1 MRSLLAVLFEND
13 FSNNA
18 HGWVTGQ
25 SCHVAL
31 NQIKIDFAQDNWYME
46 GDIKQ
51 QFPSVDHTI
60 LIKLL
65 ETRIEDQAFIDLV
78 Y

>member
-1 MRSLLAVLFEND
+1 MTGRSCR
-13 FSNNA
+13 
-18 HGWVTGQ
+18 T
-25 SCHVAL
+25 AL
-31 NQIKIDFAQDNWYME
+31 NQIKVDFAQDNWYVE

-65 ETRIEDQAFIDLV
+65 ETGIEDQAFIDLV

>member
-1 MRSLLAVLFEND
+1 
-13 FSNNA
+13 
-18 HGWVTGQ
+18 
-25 SCHVAL
+25 VAL
-31 NQIKIDFAQDNWYME
+31 NQIKIDFAQDNWYVE

-65 ETRIEDQAFIDLV
+65 ETGIEDQAFIDLV